1 MERITITI
9 HRLGAIK
16 DSVIDMKPIMVFSG
30 ESGLGKSYVAMLCN
44 YIFTVLLDKERFN
57 RFFIQKGLVF
67 NEMRAK
73 LHNQG
78 ELFVL
83 TKKEIEDFLAE
94 DALSY
99 LKYMLNSDQLEGDIE
114 INLPNTVPSEIKASY
129 EEEILGL
136 QNNEEVYLKLS
147 MLDLFYRAKD
157 DTLGNESPYA
167 FLLRYGLIG
176 KIFGDFKKL
185 TDTFVLPPSRGPVL
199 TEILD
204 PISGLYAQF
213 AKGLYKINRAQ
224 PHPEKNSEELVKLF
238 SGILDGSIYREADKY
253 YYRSNGKDLPIS
265 AAASSIREIAPLA
278 LLVERYDVGT
288 ISILFEEPEAHLHP
302 LKQRMMA
309 DIISALNNAGAY
321 MQITT
326 HSDYLLRRI
335 NELINLQRIYL
346 KYQDSTEFE
355 KICKECKIPSCLKFD
370 FSRLGAYLLN
380 RNSDGSSNIVPQ
392 DVEDGIP
399 FSSFTDALNVSLANG
414 YRLNEYL
421 ENEDC

>member
-16 DSVIDMKPIMVFSG
+16 DSVIEVKPIMVFSG

-44 YIFTVLLDKERFN
+44 YIFTVLLDKERLN

-67 NEMRAK
+67 SEMRAK

-83 TKKEIEDFLAE
+83 TKKEIEVFLAE

-114 INLPNTVPSEIKASY
+114 IKLPDTVPSEIKASY

-157 DTLGNESPYA
+157 DTFENESPYA

-199 TEILD
+199 TEELK
-204 PISGLYAQF
+204 PVSGLYDQF

-224 PHPEKNSEELVKLF
+224 PHPEKNSEELVNLF
-238 SGILDGSIYREADKY
+238 SGILDGSIYREA
-253 YYRSNGKDLPIS
+253 
-265 AAASSIREIAPLA
+265 
-278 LLVERYDVGT
+278 VERYDVST

-335 NELINLQRIYL
+335 NELINLQRISQ
-346 KYQDSTEFE
+346 KYQDSPKFE
-355 KICKECKIPSCLKFD
+355 EICKECNIPSCLKFD

-380 RNSDGSSNIVPQ
+380 RRTDGSSEIVSQ

-399 FSSFTDALNVSLANG
+399 FASFTDALNASLING
-414 YRLNEYL
+414 YKLNDYL
-421 ENEDC
+421 DHGNC

>member
-16 DSVIDMKPIMVFSG
+16 DSVIEVKPIMVFSG

-44 YIFTVLLDKERFN
+44 YIFTVLLDKERLN

-67 NEMRAK
+67 SEMRAK

-83 TKKEIEDFLAE
+83 TKKEIEVFLAE

-114 INLPNTVPSEIKASY
+114 IKLPDTVPSEIKASY

-157 DTLGNESPYA
+157 DTFENESPYA

-199 TEILD
+199 TEELK
-204 PISGLYAQF
+204 PVSGDR
-213 AKGLYKINRAQ
+213 K
-224 PHPEKNSEELVKLF
+224 SV
-238 SGILDGSIYREADKY
+238 
-253 YYRSNGKDLPIS
+253 
-265 AAASSIREIAPLA
+265 
-278 LLVERYDVGT
+278 V
-288 ISILFEEPEAHLHP
+288 
-302 LKQRMMA
+302 
-309 DIISALNNAGAY
+309 
-321 MQITT
+321 
-326 HSDYLLRRI
+326 
-335 NELINLQRIYL
+335 
-346 KYQDSTEFE
+346 
-355 KICKECKIPSCLKFD
+355 
-370 FSRLGAYLLN
+370 
-380 RNSDGSSNIVPQ
+380 
-392 DVEDGIP
+392 
-399 FSSFTDALNVSLANG
+399 
-414 YRLNEYL
+414 
-421 ENEDC
+421 